1 MHEFLPGVFVWSRLS
16 ERHGYDF
23 NGALVTSDEGA
34 LCVDPVEPTPAD
46 LDRLAL
52 ERVSW
57 IVLTNRNHARA
68 ANLIRERTGAPV
80 LIHSADADHA
90 IAQGTPIDDVI
101 EVGRRFGPCVTVG
114 VPGKSPGEVALHD
127 QSRRLL
133 IVGDAVIGNPAGR
146 CSLLPER
153 VIDDPVRLRESV
165 ARLLELDF
173 DALLVGDGVS
183 IRRGAQERLA
193 DLVASFAT

>member
-1 MHEFLPGVFVWSRLS
+1 MHEFLSGVFVWSRLS

-80 LIHSADADHA
+80 LIHSADA
-90 IAQGTPIDDVI
+90 
-101 EVGRRFGPCVTVG
+101 
-114 VPGKSPGEVALHD
+114 
-127 QSRRLL
+127 
-133 IVGDAVIGNPAGR
+133 
-146 CSLLPER
+146 
-153 VIDDPVRLRESV
+153 
-165 ARLLELDF
+165 
-173 DALLVGDGVS
+173 
-183 IRRGAQERLA
+183 
-193 DLVASFAT
+193 